1 MAFDIMRG
9 NSNAKWLHLAWL
21 SVPLWAGS
29 CLGTRYLEENQ
40 KLLYR
45 QTIQVPRRFPKE
57 GLDDLPVQK
66 PNRKF
71 LGLPIH
77 TLVWMHHEGLVRY
90 QDSTSGS
97 SKQAFERKKNRIAQK
112 FDRKIASGNDPRKIS
127 SYQFRKQKKIDAQ
140 NRKIENGN
148 NFMQWGEPAT
158 IYDSVQT
165 AASSDKIHTYLFNKG
180 YFQNRVTA
188 RVQEFRKTKRV
199 QITYEVEPGQAFI
212 IDSIQFNIADPAI
225 DSIVRRNREDSKI
238 RVGELY
244 GQANLSRERDRIET
258 LLKDNGYYDFTR
270 KYIDFDLD
278 TAFRPGRRM
287 AIRVNIS
294 NPPRKERHKQ
304 FIIDSVSITVD
315 AGLRV
320 QAGRKR
326 ISRAYHDITFNY
338 FDDYYSERIL
348 NHRIFIHRDS
358 LYSRANTFA
367 TQRQLANLDAFKF
380 VNINYDTSQGH
391 FIANIFTSPQDRY
404 SWSNEAGVTVTQ
416 GFPGP
421 YYSLS
426 FKKRNIFRGLES
438 FELNGRFGFEG
449 VASFTQIG
457 NVYRSTEANLTG
469 TFTFPQIIF
478 PIGARTANRIGK
490 YNPRTR
496 MVAGYT
502 FTDRPEYTRS
512 IFTLSNTFNWED
524 GRRLQY
530 SFTPTSLNII
540 ETRFSGELGKEF
552 SDLLLELQNEQ
563 GNNLINSFRPSF
575 VGNMAF
581 SVLWNPDNYGN
592 VERSSK
598 MLRAQFESG
607 GTLFNFIKPRFA
619 LNRGLEVF
627 QYVRANLDFRKNIV
641 LNKHTVLAYRVN
653 TGVAYSY
660 GDNKTLPYEKF
671 FFAGGSN
678 SVRAWR
684 PRRLGIGTFPNRL
697 AANPEADGLFDYRF
711 EKPGE
716 ILLEGSIE
724 LRKKLFGFVN
734 FAVFA
739 DIGNVWNFSNAI
751 LTEDSDLPS
760 WAEERSTRFQGGSN
774 LWNQWGIGT
783 GFGLRFDFTFLVLR
797 LDAGIKAYDPARA
810 EGDRLVLNRFRFFRP
825 FGTNR
830 EPVIYNIGI
839 GYPF

>member
-1 MAFDIMRG
+1 MKG
-9 NSNAKWLHLAWL
+9 NGNRIWLRVAWL
-21 SVPLWAGS
+21 CVPLWASS

-45 QTIQVPRRFPKE
+45 QTVEVPRKFPRE
-57 GLDDLPVQK
+57 GLDELPVQK
-66 PNRKF
+66 PNRRF

-77 TLVWMHHEGLVRY
+77 SLVWMHHEGLVRY
-90 QDSTSGS
+90 QDSTSKS
-97 SKQAFERKKNRIAQK
+97 SKRAFEQKKIRIAQK

-140 NRKIENGN
+140 NKKIESGN

-158 IYDSVQT
+158 LYDSAKAQT
-165 AASSDKIHTYLFNKG
+165 SSEYIHTFLFNKG
-180 YFQNRVTA
+180 YFKNTVST
-188 RVQEFRKTKRV
+188 RVQEFKKTKRV
-199 QITYEVEPGQAFI
+199 HITYQVVPGQAYV
-212 IDSIQFNIADPAI
+212 IDSIQLNAADPAI
-225 DSIVRRNREDSKI
+225 DSILRKSRTGAKI
-238 RVGELY
+238 RKGEIY
-244 GQANLSRERDRIET
+244 TQANLTAERDRIEN
-258 LLKDNGYYDFTR
+258 LLKDRGYYDFTR
-270 KYIDFDLD
+270 KYIDFDID
-278 TAFRPGRRM
+278 TAFRSGRKI
-287 AIRVNIS
+287 AIRINVN
-294 NPPRKERHKQ
+294 NPPRKQSHKQ
-304 FIIDSVSITVD
+304 FFIDSVSITVD
-315 AGLRV
+315 AGLRMP
-320 QAGRKR
+320 AGTKR
-326 ISRAYHDITFNY
+326 IAKVYKNITYNY
-338 FDDYYSERIL
+338 FNDYFSERIL
-348 NHRIFIHRDS
+348 NHRIFIHQDS
-358 LYSRANTFA
+358 LYSRANTFS

-380 VNINYDTSQGH
+380 VNVNYDTSQGR

-457 NVYRSTEANLTG
+457 NIYRSTEANVTA
-469 TFTFPQIIF
+469 TITFPQIIF
-478 PIGARTANRIGK
+478 PIGDRIATRIGN

-512 IFTLSNTFNWED
+512 IFTLSNTFNWEN

-540 ETRFSGELGKEF
+540 ETRFIGALGAEF
-552 SDLLLELQNEQ
+552 SDLLLQLQNEQ

-592 VERSSK
+592 ADRSSK

-607 GTLFNFIKPRFA
+607 GTLFNLIKPTFA
-619 LNRGLEVF
+619 INRGLEVF
-627 QYVRANLDFRKNIV
+627 QYVRASLDFRKNIV

-653 TGVAYSY
+653 SGIAYSY
-660 GDNKTLPYEKF
+660 GANKTLPYEKF

-678 SVRAWR
+678 SIRAWR
-684 PRRLGIGTFPNRL
+684 PRRLGIGTFPNRF
-697 AANPEADGLFDYRF
+697 AANQEADGLFDYRF

-716 ILLEGSIE
+716 ILLEGSVE

-734 FAVFA
+734 FALFV
-739 DIGNVWNFSNAI
+739 DVGNVWNFSQAVI
-751 LTEDSDLPS
+751 ADDSDLPP
-760 WAEERSTRFQGGSN
+760 WATERSTRFQTNEN
-774 LWNQWGIGT
+774 LWNQWGVGT

-797 LDAGIKAYDPARA
+797 LDAGIKAYDPAR
-810 EGDRLVLNRFRFFRP
+810 EVGDRFVLNRFKFFRP
-825 FGTNR
+825 FNNR

-839 GYPF
+839 GDPF

>member
-1 MAFDIMRG
+1 MKG
-9 NSNAKWLHLAWL
+9 NGNRTWLRVVWLCMPLLA
-21 SVPLWAGS
+21 SS
-29 CLGTRYLEENQ
+29 CLGTRYLEGNQ

-45 QTIQVPRRFPKE
+45 QTIQVPRKFPKE
-57 GLDDLPVQK
+57 GFEELPVQK
-66 PNRKF
+66 PNRRF

-77 TLVWMHHEGLVRY
+77 SLVWMHHEGLVRY
-90 QDSTSGS
+90 QDSTSKS
-97 SKQAFERKKNRIAQK
+97 SKLAFQRKKVRIAQK

-127 SYQFRKQKKIDAQ
+127 SYQFRKQKKIDAL
-140 NRKIENGN
+140 NKKIESGN

-158 IYDSVQT
+158 LYDSTKT
-165 AASSDKIHTYLFNKG
+165 ATTNDNIHTFLFNKG
-180 YFQNRVTA
+180 YFKNTVTT
-188 RVQEFRKTKRV
+188 RVQEFKKTKRV
-199 QITYEVEPGQAFI
+199 HITYQVEPGQAYV
-212 IDSIQFNIADPAI
+212 IDSVQLNVADPAI
-225 DSIVRRNREDSKI
+225 DSILLENRNGARI
-238 RVGELY
+238 RKGEIY
-244 GQANLSRERDRIET
+244 TQANFTGERDRIEN
-258 LLKDNGYYDFTR
+258 LLKDRGYYDFTR
-270 KYIDFDLD
+270 KYIDFDID
-278 TAFRPGRRM
+278 TAFRGGRRI
-287 AIRVNIS
+287 AIRININ
-294 NPPRKERHKQ
+294 NPPRKEQHKR
-304 FIIDSVSITVD
+304 FAIDSVSITVD
-315 AGLRV
+315 AGLRMP
-320 QAGRKR
+320 AGKKR
-326 ISRAYHDITFNY
+326 LSQVYKGITYNY
-338 FDDYYSERIL
+338 FNDYYSERIL
-348 NHRIFIHRDS
+348 NHRIFIHKDS
-358 LYSRANTFA
+358 LYSRANTFS

-380 VNINYDTSQGH
+380 VNVNYDTSQGR

-457 NVYRSTEANLTG
+457 NIYRSTEANVTA
-469 TFTFPQIIF
+469 TITFPQIIF
-478 PIGARTANRIGK
+478 PVGERIATRIGN

-512 IFTLSNTFNWED
+512 IFTLSNTFNWEN

-540 ETRFSGELGKEF
+540 ETRFIGDLGAEF
-552 SDLLLELQNEQ
+552 SDLLLQLQNEQ

-592 VERSSK
+592 ADRSSK
-598 MLRAQFESG
+598 MVRAQFESG
-607 GTLFNFIKPRFA
+607 GTLFNFIKPTFA
-619 LNRGLEVF
+619 INRGLEVF
-627 QYVRANLDFRKNIV
+627 QYVRASVDFRKNIV

-653 TGVAYSY
+653 SGIAYSY
-660 GDNKTLPYEKF
+660 GANKTLPYEKF

-684 PRRLGIGTFPNRL
+684 PRRLGIGTLPNRL
-697 AANPEADGLFDYRF
+697 AANQEADGLFDYRF

-716 ILLEGSIE
+716 ILLEGSVE

-734 FAVFA
+734 FALFV
-739 DIGNVWNFSNAI
+739 DVGNVWNFSQAVI
-751 LTEDSDLPS
+751 ASDSDLPP
-760 WAEERSTRFQGGSN
+760 WATERSTRFQTNEN
-774 LWNQWGIGT
+774 LWNQWGVGT

-797 LDAGIKAYDPARA
+797 LDAGIKAYDPAR
-810 EGDRLVLNRFRFFRP
+810 EVGDRFVLNRFKFFRP
-825 FGTNR
+825 FNNR

>member
-1 MAFDIMRG
+1 MVFEIMKGKG
-9 NSNAKWLHLAWL
+9 NGKWLHLAWL
-21 SVPLWAGS
+21 CVPLWAGS

-45 QTIQVPRRFPKE
+45 QAIQVPRRFPKE

-66 PNRKF
+66 PNRRF

-90 QDSTSGS
+90 QDSTSRS
-97 SKQAFERKKNRIAQK
+97 SKRAFEKKKIRISQK
-112 FDRKIASGNDPRKIS
+112 FDRKIASGNDTRKIS
-127 SYQFRKQKKIDAQ
+127 SFQFRKQKKLDAQ
-140 NRKIENGN
+140 NRKIESGN

-158 IYDSVQT
+158 IYDSVKT
-165 AASSDKIHTYLFNKG
+165 AASAEKIHTFLFNKG
-180 YFQNRVTA
+180 YFQNTVSS
-188 RVQEFRKTKRV
+188 RVQEFKKTKRV
-199 QITYEVEPGQAFI
+199 QVTYVVEPGQAYV
-212 IDSIQFNIADPAI
+212 IDSIQLNIADPTI
-225 DSIVRRNREDSKI
+225 DSILREDRNASKI
-238 RVGELY
+238 RAGEIY
-244 GQANLSRERDRIET
+244 SQANLSNERDRIEN
-258 LLKDNGYYDFTR
+258 LLKDRGYYDFTR
-270 KYIDFDLD
+270 KYIDFDID
-278 TAFRPGRRM
+278 TAFRAGRKV
-287 AIRVNIS
+287 AIRININ
-294 NPPRKERHKQ
+294 NPPRKAKHKQ
-304 FIIDSVSITVD
+304 FVIDSVSITVD
-315 AGLRV
+315 AGLRMPV
-320 QAGRKR
+320 GVKR
-326 ISRAYHDITFNY
+326 IFHAYKGITYTY
-338 FDDYYSERIL
+338 FHDYYSERIL
-348 NHRIFIHRDS
+348 NHRIFIHQDS
-358 LYSRANTFA
+358 LYSRANTFT

-391 FIANIFTSPQDRY
+391 FIASIFTSPQDRY

-457 NVYRSTEANLTG
+457 NIYRSTEANVTG

-478 PIGARTANRIGK
+478 PIGDRTANRIGK

-496 MVAGYT
+496 MVAGFT

-512 IFTLSNTFNWED
+512 IFTLSNTFNWEN

-540 ETRFSGELGKEF
+540 DTRFIGELGEQF
-552 SDLLLELQNEQ
+552 SDLLLQLQNEQ

-575 VGNMAF
+575 VGNMSF
-581 SVLWNPDNYGN
+581 SILWNPENYGN
-592 VERSSK
+592 TEKTSK
-598 MLRAQFESG
+598 MLRAQIESG
-607 GTLFNFIKPRFA
+607 GTLFNLIKPTFA
-619 LNRGLEVF
+619 TNRGLEVF
-627 QYVRANLDFRKNIV
+627 QYLRANFDFRKNIV
-641 LNKHTVLAYRVN
+641 INKHTVVAYRIN
-653 TGVAYSY
+653 SGIAYSY
-660 GDNKTLPYEKF
+660 GENKTLPYEKF

-684 PRRLGIGTFPNRL
+684 PRRLGIGTLPNRL
-697 AANPEADGLFDYRF
+697 STNPENDGLFDYRF

-716 ILLEGSIE
+716 VLMEGSIE

-739 DIGNVWNFSNAI
+739 DIGNVWNFSEAVI
-751 LTEDSDLPS
+751 TQDADLPP
-760 WAEERSTRFQGGSN
+760 WAPERSTRFQTGAN
-774 LWNQWGIGT
+774 FWNQWGVGT

-797 LDAGIKAYDPARA
+797 LDAGIKAYDPAR
-810 EGDRLVLNRFRFFRP
+810 EIGDRFVLNRFKFFKP
-825 FGTNR
+825 FGNSR

>member
-1 MAFDIMRG
+1 M
-9 NSNAKWLHLAWL
+9 
-21 SVPLWAGS
+21 PLWAGS

-45 QTIQVPRRFPKE
+45 QTLQVPRRFPKE

-66 PNRKF
+66 PNRRF

-90 QDSTSGS
+90 QDSTSRN
-97 SKQAFERKKNRIAQK
+97 SKRAFEKKKIRISQK
-112 FDRKIASGNDPRKIS
+112 FDRKIASGNDARKIS
-127 SYQFRKQKKIDAQ
+127 SFQFRKQKKLDAQ
-140 NRKIENGN
+140 NRKIESGN

-158 IYDSVQT
+158 IYDSVKT
-165 AASSDKIHTYLFNKG
+165 AASAEKIHTFLFNNG
-180 YFQNRVTA
+180 YFLNTVTS
-188 RVQEFRKTKRV
+188 RVQEFKKTKRV
-199 QITYEVEPGQAFI
+199 QVTYVVEPGQAYM
-212 IDSIQFNIADPAI
+212 IDSIQLNIADPTI
-225 DSIVRRNREDSKI
+225 DSILRENRNASKI
-238 RVGELY
+238 RTGEIY
-244 GQANLSRERDRIET
+244 SQANLSNERDRIEN
-258 LLKDNGYYDFTR
+258 LLKDRGYYDFTR
-270 KYIDFDLD
+270 KYIDFDID
-278 TAFRPGRRM
+278 TAFRAGRKV
-287 AIRVNIS
+287 AIRININ
-294 NPPRKERHKQ
+294 NPPRKAKHKQ
-304 FIIDSVSITVD
+304 FVIDSVSITVD
-315 AGLRV
+315 AGLRMP
-320 QAGRKR
+320 AGVKR
-326 ISRAYHDITFNY
+326 IFRAYKGITYTY
-338 FDDYYSERIL
+338 FHDYYSERIL
-348 NHRIFIHRDS
+348 NHRIFIHQDS
-358 LYSRANTFA
+358 LYSRANTFT

-391 FIANIFTSPQDRY
+391 FIASIFTSPQDRY

-457 NVYRSTEANLTG
+457 NIYRSTEANITG

-478 PIGARTANRIGK
+478 PIGDRTANRIGK

-496 MVAGYT
+496 MVAGFT

-512 IFTLSNTFNWED
+512 IFTLSNTFNWEN

-540 ETRFSGELGKEF
+540 DTRFIGELGEQF
-552 SDLLLELQNEQ
+552 SDLLLQLQNEQ

-575 VGNMAF
+575 VGNMSF
-581 SVLWNPDNYGN
+581 SILWNPENYGN
-592 VERSSK
+592 TEKTSK
-598 MLRAQFESG
+598 MLRAQIESG
-607 GTLFNFIKPRFA
+607 GTLFNLIKPTFA
-619 LNRGLEVF
+619 TNRGLEVF
-627 QYVRANLDFRKNIV
+627 QYLRANFDFRKNMVI
-641 LNKHTVLAYRVN
+641 NKHTVVAYRIN
-653 TGVAYSY
+653 SGIAYSY
-660 GDNKTLPYEKF
+660 GENKTLPYEKF

-684 PRRLGIGTFPNRL
+684 PRRLGIGTLPNRL
-697 AANPEADGLFDYRF
+697 ATNPDNDGLFDYRF

-716 ILLEGSIE
+716 VLLEGSIE

-734 FAVFA
+734 FALFA
-739 DIGNVWNFSNAI
+739 DIGNVWSFSEAVI
-751 LTEDSDLPS
+751 TQDADLPP
-760 WAEERSTRFQGGSN
+760 WAPERSTRFQTGAN
-774 LWNQWGIGT
+774 FWNQWGVGT

-797 LDAGIKAYDPARA
+797 LDAGIKAYDPAR
-810 EGDRLVLNRFRFFRP
+810 EIGDRFVLNRFKFFKP
-825 FGTNR
+825 FGNSH